1 MERQIQKP
9 TPISG
14 FPEWLPAEKLV
25 EQRFLDK
32 IRATYEAYGFT
43 PIETAAAERA
53 EVLSAKGGLEK
64 EIYALS
70 RLAAGEGEEAETGLA
85 LHFDLTV
92 PTARYVAQNYGHLTF
107 PFRRYQIQKV
117 WRGERPQAGRFREF
131 YQADIDVIGDGQL
144 SIVTDAEIP
153 AIIYDLFRELAI
165 GDFVIRISNRKI
177 LSGYLAHLGCADQA
191 VNGVLGTLDKID
203 KIGPEKVVREI
214 EASGALGAPA
224 LDKLMALVATRRSNE
239 ELISYLYSVS
249 GNERFTLGVD
259 ELAEVVEAV
268 AALGVPESHLEIDL
282 TIVRGLDYYTGTIY
296 ETRLVDHPEIG
307 SICSG
312 GRYDDLASHFIDKP
326 LPGVGISIGLTRLL
340 ASLFKAGLVTATAQ
354 SPAPVLVTT
363 LERERTSDYLKLARY
378 LREGGIKTEVFLE
391 PKKLGQQLKY
401 ADRKGFRFAL
411 IAGGNEFEAG
421 TVKLKNLASGQEQTV
436 AVAQMV
442 HVLHQKLA
450 QE

>member
-177 LSGYLAHLGCADQA
+177 LSGYLAHLGCADAA
-191 VNGVLGTLDKID
+191 VNGVLGTIDKIE
-203 KIGPEKVVREI
+203 KIGPEKVTREL
-214 EASGALGAPA
+214 EASGALAAPA
-224 LDKLMALVATRRSNE
+224 LDKLMALIATKRSNE
-239 ELISYLYSVS
+239 ELISHLYSVS

-363 LERERTSDYLKLARY
+363 LERERTADYLKLARY

-401 ADRKGFRFAL
+401 AD
-411 IAGGNEFEAG
+411 
-421 TVKLKNLASGQEQTV
+421 
-436 AVAQMV
+436 
-442 HVLHQKLA
+442 
-450 QE
+450 